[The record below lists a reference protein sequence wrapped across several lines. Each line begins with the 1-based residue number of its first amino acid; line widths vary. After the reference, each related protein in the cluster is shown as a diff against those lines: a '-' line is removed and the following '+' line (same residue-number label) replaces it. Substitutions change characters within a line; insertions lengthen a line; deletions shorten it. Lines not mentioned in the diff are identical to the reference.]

1 MAGLTLTRKAP
12 CVAGVSIW
20 DPTTCQLLPDSYVF
34 KPSGDTPVERSPE
47 YFDDQDWT
55 EYATDQS
62 QCGPALVK
70 RGDIKREEV
79 TISRCQISFDMEA
92 AMKGAKARLLTDID
106 GNTTGYVDT
115 QDPSQSICS
124 TAAKPAILFWIA
136 YPIGQCG
143 TSGYCASAAGGCVVE
158 GFWWGLEPR
167 VTTRNA
173 QAVADPASFSFW
185 AYGIAAEAAANLPA
199 GLAALTNGVNAND
212 THFETTVDCALVP
225 SPNCE
230 TVPTASLFT

>member
-1 MAGLTLTRKAP
+1 MAGLTFSRKAP

-20 DPTTCQLLPDSYVF
+20 DPATCTLLPDSYVF
-34 KPSGDTPVERSPE
+34 KVRGDTPIERVPE

-62 QCGPALVK
+62 QCGPGLVK
-70 RGDIKREEV
+70 RGAIKREEV
-79 TISRCQISFDMEA
+79 T
-92 AMKGAKARLLTDID
+92 
-106 GNTTGYVDT
+106 V
-115 QDPSQSICS
+115 
-124 TAAKPAILFWIA
+124 
-136 YPIGQCG
+136 
-143 TSGYCASAAGGCVVE
+143 TSGYCAPVDGGCLVE

-173 QAVADPASFSFW
+173 QAVADPYSLSFW

-212 THFETTVDCALVP
+212 THFENVVACSLVP
-225 SPNCE
+225 APTCA
-230 TVPTASLFT
+230 TVPTASLFVAP